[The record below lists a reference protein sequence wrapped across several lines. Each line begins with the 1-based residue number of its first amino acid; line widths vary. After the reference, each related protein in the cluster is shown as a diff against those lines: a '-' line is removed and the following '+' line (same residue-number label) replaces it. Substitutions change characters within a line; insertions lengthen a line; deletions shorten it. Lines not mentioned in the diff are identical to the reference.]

1 MILRPVTASRRKWGN
16 HYRRLAALK
25 EASEFVPICRPV
37 SLDLS
42 FNEPINFLRKIKSQE
57 RTIKTSMF
65 LTYPPKSVRL
75 VSAEDTGVCSPA
87 TRSLLPYPLPPYTP
101 TPLWGLLLRCLQAA
115 KSFPERSL
123 WLSSMGIEI
132 WRRSISFSREHRK
145 SHNLS
150 GQALPAMLV

>member
-57 RTIKTSMF
+57 RTIKTSMSSDRSAQIR
-65 LTYPPKSVRL
+65 PPSLR
-75 VSAEDTGVCSPA
+75 AEDTCVGLLP
-87 TRSLLPYPLPPYTP
+87 TPYSLFPVPYPLPPMPTP
-101 TPLWGLLLRCLQAA
+101 TPL
-115 KSFPERSL
+115 
-123 WLSSMGIEI
+123 
-132 WRRSISFSREHRK
+132 
-145 SHNLS
+145 
-150 GQALPAMLV
+150 